1 MGDTMGDVHGGGRVS
16 GEGAPHSGEA
26 GLLDPPIQPPDSSSS
41 TVLVVPPSL
50 QCDYLWSSTIF
61 GVQLSLDLNNCCR
74 TIVAGTRPL
83 FEQNLIVGQS
93 CLPQLGN
100 ADW

>member
-41 TVLVVPPSL
+41 TVLVVTPSL
-50 QCDYLWSSTIF
+50 QYNYLWIT
-61 GVQLSLDLNNCCR
+61 
-74 TIVAGTRPL
+74 TIVAEP
-83 FEQNLIVGQS
+83 S
-93 CLPQLGN
+93 LPEHDRCSNSLRT
-100 ADW
+100 

>member
-50 QCDYLWSSTIF
+50 LYNYHCRKDHLWIF
-61 GVQLSLDLNNCCR
+61 GPSLDHNDCCR

-83 FEQNLIVGQS
+83 FEQNLIVDQS

-100 ADW
+100 V

>member
-16 GEGAPHSGEA
+16 GEGTPHSGEA

-50 QCDYLWSSTIF
+50 QFDYHCSKDYLWIA
-61 GVQLSLDLNNCCR
+61 
-74 TIVAGTRPL
+74 TIVAEPPL
-83 FEQNLIVGQS
+83 LEHGHWLEQ
-93 CLPQLGN
+93 GN
-100 ADW
+100 ADWKLRAEAMQQL

>member
-16 GEGAPHSGEA
+16 GEGTPHSGEA

-50 QCDYLWSSTIF
+50 QYDYH
-61 GVQLSLDLNNCCR
+61 
-74 TIVAGTRPL
+74 
-83 FEQNLIVGQS
+83 
-93 CLPQLGN
+93 
-100 ADW
+100 